1 MKNFTDL
8 YEVSEDGCWL
18 WKGGR
23 ASMGRYGCLKVDGKT
38 VSAHRY
44 SYQIHVGEI
53 PEGMF
58 ICHHC
63 DVPLCVNP
71 EHLFAGTAKQNYDDM
86 IQKGRGPDP
95 FIIKDETGEKNANAK
110 LSDEEILE
118 IRRLRASGSSYR
130 HLKARFGIKS
140 NGHVR
145 NIITGKLWGHLPL
158 LAGSAGR

>member
-1 MKNFTDL
+1 MLTQTRVFDQLMVAQDL
-8 YEVSEDGCWL
+8 SV
-18 WKGGR
+18 K
-23 ASMGRYGCLKVDGKT
+23 
-38 VSAHRY
+38 AHEAVRQAMEY
-44 SYQIHVGEI
+44 
-53 PEGMF
+53 
-58 ICHHC
+58 
-63 DVPLCVNP
+63 
-71 EHLFAGTAKQNYDDM
+71 
-86 IQKGRGPDP
+86 
-95 FIIKDETGEKNANAK
+95 TGEKNANAK